1 MDVAPSVRARLR
13 EHADAMAEAFVD
25 EVRERSRPDAATLRN
40 LRLGA
45 RTAVGCFLAR
55 LDGPGEPADLAL
67 FVAHGRAQ
75 QAAGRSLSELLSFY
89 RVGGLAMWR
98 YAAQIPGSARL
109 PSRTIFT
116 LGAEMLQ
123 LVDELSVAAAE
134 GFTAQEAQAHRQE
147 RARRERLHSLLL
159 SDPPAD
165 PGALAAAARAAD
177 WPLPARVRV
186 AVAALPVEPAGDVA
200 LAGPARVVSG
210 TVDGG
215 RGALVVA
222 DDGEAERRLRR
233 AASALG
239 LEPPLALGPAVP
251 PAEAARSAARAAAL
265 LAQVHA
271 GTIASAELLRCDD
284 HEVELL
290 LVADPDLAR
299 AVARRRLGTLD
310 ALAGARRERMLETL
324 DAWLAHP
331 ARPREMADRLGLHV
345 QTVRYRIRQL
355 RDVLGDALDDPDE
368 RFELALALRAD
379 ASLRV
384 P

>member
-1 MDVAPSVRARLR
+1 MPASVRGSAHKTTADCARGGISFIGFLQWTSLPP
-13 EHADAMAEAFVD
+13 FVPACASTPAPWPRRSSTRSASARAQMPPRCATSGSAPARRSGASSRAWTD
-25 EVRERSRPDAATLRN
+25 RPRRRTWRSSSRTGARSRP
-40 LRLGA
+40 
-45 RTAVGCFLAR
+45 
-55 LDGPGEPADLAL
+55 
-67 FVAHGRAQ
+67 
-75 QAAGRSLSELLSFY
+75 
-89 RVGGLAMWR
+89 
-98 YAAQIPGSARL
+98 
-109 PSRTIFT
+109 
-116 LGAEMLQ
+116 
-123 LVDELSVAAAE
+123 
-134 GFTAQEAQAHRQE
+134 
-147 RARRERLHSLLL
+147 
-159 SDPPAD
+159 PPAA
-165 PGALAAAARAAD
+165 PGALAPAARAAD

-299 AVARRRLGTLD
+299 AVARRR
-310 ALAGARRERMLETL
+310 
-324 DAWLAHP
+324 
-331 ARPREMADRLGLHV
+331 
-345 QTVRYRIRQL
+345 
-355 RDVLGDALDDPDE
+355 
-368 RFELALALRAD
+368 
-379 ASLRV
+379 
-384 P
+384 